1 MKVAFIIS
9 DIENMSIGDCLSSAK
24 MFYIY
29 DEVSAS
35 YYTLELPKIE
45 EEHYL
50 AKLFSEFLKENRI
63 TTVVAR
69 DLGPKAKASL
79 EEQGIKW
86 INTPLSNQ
94 FDNIIKHI
102 KNT

>member
-24 MFYIY
+24 MFYVY
-29 DEVSAS
+29 DEVSSS
-35 YYTLELPKIE
+35 YCTLELPKIE
-45 EEHYL
+45 KEHHI
-50 AKLFSEFLKENRI
+50 AKLLSEFLNQNKI
-63 TTVVAR
+63 TMVVAR

-86 INTPLSNQ
+86 MNAPQPDQ